1 MFQEKKIELKK
12 NLIEEL
18 EDKKKNIE
26 SERNSMDLTGGR
38 LYVKKKKP
46 THLGYIFH
54 VRRLELHLKHCVL
67 HNYKL

>member
-12 NLIEEL
+12 NLMEEL

-38 LYVKKKKP
+38 VYMLGKKP
-46 THLGYIFH
+46 HI
-54 VRRLELHLKHCVL
+54 
-67 HNYKL
+67 

>member
-38 LYVKKKKP
+38 LYVKKNP

>member
-38 LYVKKKKP
+38 LYGKKNP
-46 THLGYIFH
+46 HIYAIYFMSE
-54 VRRLELHLKHCVL
+54 ELNCI
-67 HNYKL
+67 

>member
-18 EDKKKNIE
+18 EEKKKNIE

-38 LYVKKKKP
+38 VYVEKKP
-46 THLGYIFH
+46 TYLGYIFH
-54 VRRLELHLKHCVL
+54 VRELNCI
-67 HNYKL
+67 